1 MQINDVQFTKIHNFS
16 SQNFLSKTYN
26 DLIFANIFKSR
37 NDYLTDCNCQ
47 LSINRA
53 IFQRT

>member
-1 MQINDVQFTKIHNFS
+1 MQVKDVQFTKAHYFP

-53 IFQRT
+53 IFQRR

>member
-1 MQINDVQFTKIHNFS
+1 MQINDVQFTKTHNFS
-16 SQNFLSKTYN
+16 PQNFLPKTYN

>member
-16 SQNFLSKTYN
+16 SQNFLSKIYN